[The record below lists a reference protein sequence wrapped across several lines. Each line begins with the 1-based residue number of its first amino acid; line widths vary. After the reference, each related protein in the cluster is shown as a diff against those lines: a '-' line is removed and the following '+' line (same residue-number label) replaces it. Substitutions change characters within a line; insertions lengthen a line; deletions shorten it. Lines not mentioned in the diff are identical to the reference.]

1 MKDSINHLTYGHYIL
16 TSLKSGDEL
25 KTREKDYLATGIV
38 NWVSQISFDPPM
50 VMIAVAQLS
59 DLNETIDYSG
69 KFTLHLLKEGQNEL
83 IKPFSSKSSF
93 ENGKV
98 NDLSFAKEAGFLHLE
113 RLESRIDCEVE
124 KGFNAGDHTL
134 YLAKVVNQSKSDI
147 KALCTKDTEIQ
158 YSAQSIK

>member
-1 MKDSINHLTYGHYIL
+1 MKEALKNLTYGHYIL

-25 KTREKDYLATGIV
+25 KTREKDYLASGIV

-69 KFTLHLLKEGQNEL
+69 KFSLHLLKEGQNEL

-93 ENGKV
+93 EDGSV
-98 NDLSFAKEAGFLHLE
+98 NNLKFVKESGFLHLE
-113 RLESRIDCEVE
+113 SLESRIDCEVE

-134 YLAKVVNQSKSDI
+134 YLAKVVNQT
-147 KALCTKDTEIQ
+147 KAEIQPLCTKETAIRYNLEHE
-158 YSAQSIK
+158 